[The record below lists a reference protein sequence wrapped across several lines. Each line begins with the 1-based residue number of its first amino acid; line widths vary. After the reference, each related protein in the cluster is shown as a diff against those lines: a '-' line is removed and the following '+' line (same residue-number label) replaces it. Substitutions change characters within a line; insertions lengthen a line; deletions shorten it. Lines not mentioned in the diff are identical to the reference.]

1 MNNQESKQ
9 EQLKKITEMLAQV
22 LLEIPI
28 LHQNNPMVIEVRRIQ
43 IAHILTAVSIIGDF
57 SVKEVTDMLHEQTIE
72 LASEYKKWERVDM
85 GDEII
90 NNIINRNDKT

>member
-57 SVKEVTDMLHEQTIE
+57 PVKEVTDMLHEQTIE

-90 NNIINRNDKT
+90 NNIINRND